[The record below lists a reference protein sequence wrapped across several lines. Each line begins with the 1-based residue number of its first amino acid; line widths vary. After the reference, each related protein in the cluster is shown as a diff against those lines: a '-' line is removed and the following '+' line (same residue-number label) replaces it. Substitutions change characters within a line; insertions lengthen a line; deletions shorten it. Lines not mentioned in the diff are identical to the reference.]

1 MNQMSTALQKLKHIF
16 VARETSW
23 IEKIE
28 LVCTIGIIFSIFF
41 PIKYVLENHLS
52 TLLGYYSD
60 FTAISIYLS
69 FFLILILLGVQ
80 FSKDIKI
87 REQKFL
93 YLKIFIAI
101 LLSIILYQLNVN
113 PSLKIVSLYQLLR
126 ISCVLLLGYYVYKS
140 NIWLKY
146 KGLLLWIFIFV
157 GSIQSIIALTQF
169 TLQHSI
175 GINLL
180 GESPLAIST
189 YGVAKIV
196 SHGTTFIRGYGTLPH
211 PNILSALLVIS
222 SLLNLHLLNNAL
234 HKYQRVILSVSFFLI
249 TMGVFVSFSR
259 AGLLVF
265 AIGLTTWG
273 VVTLFRKKSFLI
285 MRKVLIVPI
294 SIIISSLIFMP
305 WLLTRANIQDQ
316 ASTERS
322 VYNHAGVEILKNNWV
337 IGTGPGTNLFHM
349 KQKLENQ
356 LEEWNIQPIHNYW
369 LITVAEWGIIGL
381 FIVFFLVYTLLRF
394 IRSIV
399 GNDYSKSNQK
409 ITCWQ
414 TTLLSIFIVI
424 LILFW
429 FDHYFYTIWPT
440 QMMLWIVIGL
450 IWQSIVP
457 RET

>member
-222 SLLNLHLLNNAL
+222 SLLNLHLLNNTL
-234 HKYQRVILSVSFFLI
+234 HKYQRIILSVSFFLI

-259 AGLLVF
+259 AGLLAF
-265 AIGLTTWG
+265 TIGLTTWG
-273 VVTLFRKKSFLI
+273 VITLLRKKSFLI
-285 MRKVLIVPI
+285 MRKFLIVPI
-294 SIIISSLIFMP
+294 SIMISSLIFMP
-305 WLLTRANIQDQ
+305 WLLTRANIQGE
-316 ASTERS
+316 AAIERS
-322 VYNHAGVEILKNNWV
+322 VYNHTGVEILKNNWV

-394 IRSIV
+394 MRSIV
-399 GNDYSKSNQK
+399 GNDYSKSSQK

>member
-69 FFLILILLGVQ
+69 FFLVLILLGVQ
-80 FSKDIKI
+80 FYKDIKI
-87 REQKFL
+87 REQKFF

-305 WLLTRANIQDQ
+305 WLLTRANIQGE
-316 ASTERS
+316 AAIERS
-322 VYNHAGVEILKNNWV
+322 VYNHTGVEILKNNWV

-381 FIVFFLVYTLLRF
+381 FIVFFLAYTLLRF

-414 TTLLSIFIVI
+414 TTLLSIFIAI
-424 LILFW
+424 LTLFW

-440 QMMLWIVIGL
+440 Q
-450 IWQSIVP
+450 
-457 RET
+457 

>member
-259 AGLLVF
+259 AGLLAF

-381 FIVFFLVYTLLRF
+381 FIVFFFVYTLLRF

-424 LILFW
+424 LTLFW

>member
-180 GESPLAIST
+180 GESPLAVST

-394 IRSIV
+394 MRSIV
-399 GNDYSKSNQK
+399 GNDYSKSSQK